1 MEQQRAIE
9 EIQEKQEN
17 ELKNLEVQ
25 MKNEEKDDA
34 NKALK
39 QFEDE
44 RQRLLSEAKNRQAAE
59 LTARSDLSAEATQ
72 KVKWFIFSDRHNTKQ
87 QTKNS
92 KQKIELNIQCD

>member
-72 KVKWFIFSDRHNTKQ
+72 KVK
-87 QTKNS
+87 
-92 KQKIELNIQCD
+92 